1 MDYLVLTSTSQVCI
15 FFYDYVNTE
24 LSFQSDNKDNI
35 MDLLGFTSS
44 ETIKFTP
51 TSITNF
57 ALSQGKAML
66 NNISRFLISADC
78 ITSTYNNSQS
88 STLLYTSTIEVSP
101 YSTQNLMPYN
111 MVWSDIYKNII
122 NSITITLTG
131 DGSLIDMTGNSGISS
146 PELFAITIEIRE
158 KGISK

>member
-1 MDYLVLTSTSQVCI
+1 
-15 FFYDYVNTE
+15 
-24 LSFQSDNKDNI
+24 
-35 MDLLGFTSS
+35 MDLLGFTPSDTS
-44 ETIKFTP
+44 KFTP

-66 NNISRFLISADC
+66 NNISQFLISADC
-78 ITSTYNNSQS
+78 ITSTYNNSQAS
-88 STLLYTSTIEVSP
+88 NLLYTSTIEVSP

-111 MVWSDIYKNII
+111 MVWSDIYKSII

-131 DGSLIDMTGNSGISS
+131 DDGSLIDMTGNSGNSS

-158 KGISK
+158 KGNSK

>member
-1 MDYLVLTSTSQVCI
+1 MTSMYI
-15 FFYDYVNTE
+15 FYDYVNTE
-24 LSFQSDNKDNI
+24 LSFQSDNNDNI

-44 ETIKFTP
+44 DTIKFTP
-51 TSITNF
+51 TSITDF
-57 ALSQGKAML
+57 VLSQGNAML
-66 NNISRFLISADC
+66 NNISQFYFSADC

-88 STLLYTSTIEVSP
+88 NNLLYTSTIEVSP

-111 MVWSDIYKNII
+111 MVWSDIYKSII

-131 DGSLIDMTGNSGISS
+131 DDGSLIDMKFNRYGTLS

-158 KGISK
+158 KGNSK

>member
-1 MDYLVLTSTSQVCI
+1 
-15 FFYDYVNTE
+15 
-24 LSFQSDNKDNI
+24 
-35 MDLLGFTSS
+35 MDLLGFTPTHTSS
-44 ETIKFTP
+44 FTP
-51 TSITNF
+51 LSITNF

-66 NNISRFLISADC
+66 NNISQFLISADC

-88 STLLYTSTIEVSP
+88 SNLLYTSTIEVSP

-111 MVWSDIYKNII
+111 MVWSDIYKSII

-131 DGSLIDMTGNSGISS
+131 DDGSLIDMTGNSGISS

-158 KGISK
+158 KRNRKKITVKINI

>member
-1 MDYLVLTSTSQVCI
+1 
-15 FFYDYVNTE
+15 
-24 LSFQSDNKDNI
+24 
-35 MDLLGFTSS
+35 MDLLGFTPSYI
-44 ETIKFTP
+44 TKFTP
-51 TSITNF
+51 TSITSF
-57 ALSQGKAML
+57 AISQGKAML
-66 NNISRFLISADC
+66 NNISQFLISADC

-88 STLLYTSTIEVSP
+88 SNLLYPSTIEVSP

-131 DGSLIDMTGNSGISS
+131 DDGSSIYMTGNSGISS

-158 KGISK
+158 KGNSK